1 MALKVLAITLLCI
14 SVLTIMGCNQSNSG
28 IVDTNYPT
36 IEDSGNLII
45 INGTAYNKYIVTS
58 VKMKESAL
66 GYKVT
71 LNWKE
76 NRYPIDTSWDND
88 LYTFKGSQEQVT
100 EVYNTFIDIL
110 SRY

>member
-1 MALKVLAITLLCI
+1 MKKFLAISLLCV
-14 SVLTIMGCNQSNSG
+14 SALTIMGCNESNSG
-28 IVDTNYPT
+28 IVDTHYPV

-58 VKMKESAL
+58 VKMKESIE

-76 NRYPIDTSWDND
+76 NRYPFDSSWDND
-88 LYTFKGSQEQVT
+88 LYTFKGSKQEVT
-100 EVYNTFIDIL
+100 EIYNTFIDIL